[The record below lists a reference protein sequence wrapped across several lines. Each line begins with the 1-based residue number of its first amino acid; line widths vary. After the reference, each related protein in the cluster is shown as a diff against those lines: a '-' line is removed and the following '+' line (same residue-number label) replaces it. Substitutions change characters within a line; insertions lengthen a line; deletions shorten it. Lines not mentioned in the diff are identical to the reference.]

1 MSDSD
6 SELQAIVID
15 NGSGL
20 IKAGFAG
27 DKTVSAVFPTVIG
40 TRYPVRIKIY
50 IITMN

>member
-6 SELQAIVID
+6 SELPAIVID

-27 DKTVSAVFPTVIG
+27 YKTVSAVFPTVIG
-40 TRYPVRIKIY
+40 TRYPVRL
-50 IITMN
+50 